1 MIILE
6 FDVIE
11 LVNEVIS
18 LIMLIDFDFET
29 NVFFHGEPV
38 EEELKED
45 FGIVL
50 KEERILLQVISVE
63 IFGLIVDDEVIKI
76 VDDISDRLVFKFQ
89 KGFLVVGF
97 QLLDFFLLLLIL
109 VLLRVHLLR
118 IWLVP
123 HYL

>member
-1 MIILE
+1 MVILE
-6 FDVIE
+6 FDLIE
-11 LVNEVIS
+11 LMDEVIS

-63 IFGLIVDDEVIKI
+63 IFGLIVDDEVVKI
-76 VDDISDRLVFKFQ
+76 VDDISDGLVFKFH

-97 QLLDFFLLLLIL
+97 QLLDFFMLLLIL
-109 VLLRVHLLR
+109 IILRVHLLG
-118 IWLVP
+118 I
-123 HYL
+123 

>member
-63 IFGLIVDDEVIKI
+63 IFGLIVDDEVVKI

-97 QLLDFFLLLLIL
+97 QLLDFFMLLLIL
-109 VLLRVHLLR
+109 VLLRVHLLQ
-118 IWLVP
+118 I
-123 HYL
+123 

>member
-1 MIILE
+1 M
-6 FDVIE
+6 D
-11 LVNEVIS
+11 EVIS

-63 IFGLIVDDEVIKI
+63 IFGLIVDDEVVKI
-76 VDDISDRLVFKFQ
+76 VDDISDGLVFKFQ

-97 QLLDFFLLLLIL
+97 QLLDFFMLLLIL

-118 IWLVP
+118 I
-123 HYL
+123 